1 MTARI
6 VKNATTN
13 AVISTETFTYDAAGN
28 ITDAPESCFAYDTNN
43 RLTVFCGQNVSY
55 DLDGNML
62 SCGSLS
68 CTYDSANR
76 LITAGGHNYTY
87 NAEVVRIPNLCADA
101 NTTYTYDTNCKLSK
115 LLCKTTNGITT
126 KYVYGR
132 GLIGEE
138 KCGEFKTYHFDKRG
152 STVALTDTNGN
163 ITDTFKYDTYGKL
176 IERTGESF
184 IIFGY
189 NGRDGVVTDKNG
201 LIYMRARYYSPDM
214 KRFINADIIRGKIN
228 NAVTLNRYAFANTNP
243 VTNVDPL
250 GFAPNMIVQQC
261 TADGD
266 VGTWRNPY
274 TSSYSNTN
282 NTSNSANSTN
292 STNQSTNNNQ
302 STPLSEQLENHLF
315 NINNTNQLTLAFPG
329 AVEIVLDSWD
339 DASLEVG
346 TDEKVVLAEI
356 NNTQVYLK
364 FIGSTTV
371 LNTDDYNWVYDIDSK
386 GTSDFITQKLIIKPS
401 SISVGMEFDDGTEA
415 LLEAGV
421 NYEDSEAAFY
431 AYAEYSVTHTIGDI
445 TTGIAIGVQNKTNN
459 QTNNSYVYDS
469 TSTQRAKHG
478 VHGVIITTSVVVAG
492 VVITSALN
500 QATQGTGFKQVRAV
514 K

>member
-1 MTARI
+1 
-6 VKNATTN
+6 
-13 AVISTETFTYDAAGN
+13 
-28 ITDAPESCFAYDTNN
+28 
-43 RLTVFCGQNVSY
+43 
-55 DLDGNML
+55 
-62 SCGSLS
+62 
-68 CTYDSANR
+68 
-76 LITAGGHNYTY
+76 
-87 NAEVVRIPNLCADA
+87 
-101 NTTYTYDTNCKLSK
+101 
-115 LLCKTTNGITT
+115 
-126 KYVYGR
+126 
-132 GLIGEE
+132 
-138 KCGEFKTYHFDKRG
+138 
-152 STVALTDTNGN
+152 
-163 ITDTFKYDTYGKL
+163 
-176 IERTGESF
+176 
-184 IIFGY
+184 
-189 NGRDGVVTDKNG
+189 
-201 LIYMRARYYSPDM
+201 M

-250 GFAPNMIVQQC
+250 GFAPNMLVQQC

-282 NTSNSANSTN
+282 NTSNSTN

-302 STPLSEQLENHLF
+302 STPLSEQLENHLV

-386 GTSDFITQKLIIKPS
+386 GTSDYITQKLIIKPS
-401 SISVGMEFDDGTEA
+401 SISVGMEFDEGTEA

-421 NYEDSEAAFY
+421 YYEDSEAAFY

-445 TTGIAIGVQNKTNN
+445 TTGIAIGVEHKKSNKINN
-459 QTNNSYVYDS
+459 GFVREYVSNKDS
-469 TSTQRAKHG
+469 
-478 VHGVIITTSVVVAG
+478 SVTDAILFGGTMLFAG
-492 VVITSALN
+492 AILSHLTK
-500 QATQGTGFKQVRAV
+500 GTGFKQEQLCFQ
-514 K
+514 